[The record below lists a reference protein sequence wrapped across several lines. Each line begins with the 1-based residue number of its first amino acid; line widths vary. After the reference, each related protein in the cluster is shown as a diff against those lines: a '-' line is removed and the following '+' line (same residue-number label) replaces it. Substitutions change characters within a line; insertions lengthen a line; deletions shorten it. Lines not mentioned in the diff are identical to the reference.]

1 MWGLFFIAAV
11 IVALSLFLP
20 SYLLLRGFRID
31 GIVAV
36 SSAPLISVAVYVL
49 LGLLYA
55 QFGIPSSWVSLF
67 LPYLVVSVI
76 LFACGARKSVHSKSL
91 RLGLSEWG
99 RSSRF
104 PRISTDTLTL
114 IGYLAVGV
122 VVSSILFIWFL
133 GSPDNYAQ
141 EYDNISHLGSIQ
153 SFVRSGIWSPF
164 SSSLYSSADD
174 LAIAPLPAGGF
185 YPTAWYSIAA
195 LAATAT
201 GVSAAFAENVANF
214 VFVALVFPSS
224 VFLFM
229 RVAFDGSKHV
239 AFAGAACMMVFSAF
253 PWMILYFGPL
263 YPNLSAF
270 SMVHGSVAL
279 FLLLLG
285 ENASAKDRVIS
296 GCLFTVSLC
305 SLAFA
310 QPNAVFTLAVILS
323 PFCVWKAS
331 QIPLRF
337 QRMKNHQGVVCF
349 RIAFALLAL
358 VGIVAIWMTCY
369 HAPFLQA
376 VVQHEWPA
384 QFTRHEAMEDALV
397 LGFMADG
404 SQIVLAFLVLF
415 GVAATLIYRKYL
427 WVSFSYAFACA
438 IYVVNSYSDG
448 PLQHILGGF
457 WYTDPWR
464 CGAMASLVGMVLASL
479 GLWALAHLLLKLVTR
494 LTRFTVSSNCKRVGA
509 IVIAAMLVAATVYPG
524 VAAPGSQ
531 SGDVAFKTVAE
542 GIRAVNN
549 GLAVYDAGE
558 KQFVQQAKVLIE
570 PNALVINVPDDGSAF
585 AFAADGLRTYY
596 RYTREYDIP
605 DEKPESKTIRDG
617 LYRIADDDAV
627 KDAVRAIGAT
637 YVIQLDQGEPYL
649 DRKYLFTYEGGTK
662 WKGIDAIRDD
672 TPGFE
677 VVLEQDDMRLY
688 RITAV

>member
-76 LFACGARKSVHSKSL
+76 LFACGARKSTHSKSL

-122 VVSSILFIWFL
+122 AVSSILFIWFL

-239 AFAGAACMMVFSAF
+239 VFAGAACMMVFSAF
-253 PWMILYFGPL
+253 PWMFLYFGPL

-296 GCLFTVSLC
+296 GCLFAVSLC
-305 SLAFA
+305 SLAFT

-323 PFCVWKAS
+323 PIF
-331 QIPLRF
+331 
-337 QRMKNHQGVVCF
+337 
-349 RIAFALLAL
+349 
-358 VGIVAIWMTCY
+358 
-369 HAPFLQA
+369 
-376 VVQHEWPA
+376 
-384 QFTRHEAMEDALV
+384 
-397 LGFMADG
+397 
-404 SQIVLAFLVLF
+404 
-415 GVAATLIYRKYL
+415 
-427 WVSFSYAFACA
+427 
-438 IYVVNSYSDG
+438 
-448 PLQHILGGF
+448 
-457 WYTDPWR
+457 
-464 CGAMASLVGMVLASL
+464 
-479 GLWALAHLLLKLVTR
+479 
-494 LTRFTVSSNCKRVGA
+494 
-509 IVIAAMLVAATVYPG
+509 
-524 VAAPGSQ
+524 
-531 SGDVAFKTVAE
+531 
-542 GIRAVNN
+542 
-549 GLAVYDAGE
+549 
-558 KQFVQQAKVLIE
+558 
-570 PNALVINVPDDGSAF
+570 
-585 AFAADGLRTYY
+585 
-596 RYTREYDIP
+596 
-605 DEKPESKTIRDG
+605 
-617 LYRIADDDAV
+617 
-627 KDAVRAIGAT
+627 
-637 YVIQLDQGEPYL
+637 
-649 DRKYLFTYEGGTK
+649 
-662 WKGIDAIRDD
+662 
-672 TPGFE
+672 
-677 VVLEQDDMRLY
+677 
-688 RITAV
+688 